1 MVPIIY
7 KTLYFIEDSLLRK
20 PYLPTSDFGDNTIGT
35 FLVASVADF
44 DQRPIRLRAV
54 STALLSIRIGSR

>member
-35 FLVASVADF
+35 FLVASIADF
-44 DQRPIRLRAV
+44 DQRPIRPLEV
-54 STALLSIRIGSR
+54 STSLPSIRTGWR